1 MAGWREGYSLYLR
14 IRSSSNSVGLMFKPE
29 SADVKP
35 KAEDM
40 IIFYYILLSEEFQ
53 QDILFFHIS
62 LIDSL
67 LFVAYDK

>member
-1 MAGWREGYSLYLR
+1 LSLL
-14 IRSSSNSVGLMFKPE
+14 SSVSLLSIQNEELHF
-29 SADVKP
+29 
-35 KAEDM
+35 